1 MKTALRL
8 QTRARLR
15 RKALIAA
22 DDTTSWGDRHVQN
35 RRTFLSNVAAVTAI
49 AASGAGAALLNGM
62 QTAHAA
68 STRRAFKLRYAPHF
82 GMFQAHVGPDLIAQ
96 LEFMAS
102 EGFTALEDNELMSR
116 PVEVQER
123 IGAALA
129 RLGMTMGVFVID
141 GGDNWKTSLTTGEQG
156 FRDNFLKTCRAAI
169 DVAKRVNARWATVVP
184 GYFDRRLPL
193 GLQTGHVI
201 DTLRAAA
208 DILAPHNL
216 TMVLEPLSDNPDLF
230 LRTSAQAYAICRAV
244 DSPACKILYDI
255 YHMQRNEGDLI
266 ANIDRAW
273 SEIAYFQI
281 GDNPGRKEPGT
292 GEINYRNVFRHIHRK
307 GFDGIFGMEHG
318 NAQPGKAGERAL
330 IDAYVAADSF

>member
-1 MKTALRL
+1 MHDRRAFLCHSLAASALAAAAVL
-8 QTRARLR
+8 PTTLSAGEAADGSAPAAR
-15 RKALIAA
+15 RK
-22 DDTTSWGDRHVQN
+22 
-35 RRTFLSNVAAVTAI
+35 
-49 AASGAGAALLNGM
+49 
-62 QTAHAA
+62 
-68 STRRAFKLRYAPHF
+68 FKLRYAPHF
-82 GMFQAHVGPDLIAQ
+82 GTFKQHAGEDPISQ

-102 EGFTALEDNELMSR
+102 QGFTALEDNELMSR
-116 PVEVQER
+116 PVQLQQR
-123 IGAALA
+123 IGEALA

-156 FRDNFLKTCRAAI
+156 FREHFLETCRTAI

-184 GYFDRRLPL
+184 GFFDRRLPI

-216 TMVLEPLSDNPDLF
+216 TMVLEPLSDTPELF
-230 LRTSAQAYAICRAV
+230 LRTSDQSYAICRAV
-244 DSPACKILYDI
+244 NSPACKILYDM
-255 YHMQRNEGDLI
+255 YHMQRNEGDII

-292 GEINYRNVFRHIHRK
+292 GEMNYRNILRHIHRK

-318 NAQPGKAGERAL
+318 NAQPGKAGEQAL
-330 IDAYVAADSF
+330 IQAYVAADTF

>member
-1 MKTALRL
+1 M
-8 QTRARLR
+8 
-15 RKALIAA
+15 
-22 DDTTSWGDRHVQN
+22 GDRDVQN
-35 RRTFLSNVAAVTAI
+35 RRTFLSNAAAATAVAVSAV
-49 AASGAGAALLNGM
+49 GATLLNG
-62 QTAHAA
+62 TGDASAAA
-68 STRRAFKLRYAPHF
+68 STRRTFKLRYAPHF
-82 GMFQAHVGPDLIAQ
+82 GMFKAHAGSDPIAQ

-116 PVEVQER
+116 PVQLQQR
-123 IGAALA
+123 IGETLA

-141 GGDNWKTSLTTGEQG
+141 GGDNWKTSLTTGQQE
-156 FRDNFLKTCRAAI
+156 FRDNFLKTCRAAV

-184 GYFDRRLPL
+184 GYFDRRLPI

-208 DILAPHNL
+208 AILEPHNL

-230 LRTSAQAYAICRAV
+230 LRTSDQAYAICRAV
-244 DSPACKILYDI
+244 NSPACKILYDM
-255 YHMQRNEGDLI
+255 YHMQRNEGDII
-266 ANIDRAW
+266 ANIDRVW

-292 GEINYRNVFRHIHRK
+292 GEMNYRNVFRHIHRK
-307 GFDGIFGMEHG
+307 GFAGIFGMEHG
-318 NAQPGKAGERAL
+318 NAQAGKAGERAL